1 MSDVE
6 CSLQLV
12 HCEPVT
18 EWPEGGTLVF
28 LMVLLIGG
36 VWLYRRWR

>member
-1 MSDVE
+1 MNSAE

-18 EWPEGGTLVF
+18 HWPEGGTLVF